1 VDHVYFVAR
10 DRNVFPLAFLIRD
23 SRGFTGRYT
32 ACVSTNPRFTR
43 FADKLYLL
51 VRAAINHAT
60 MMRCK
65 APDYCGPPISYLP
78 LQRISRPRFCKYR
91 SDEDSRESLRHR
103 HQTTT
108 ATRASLIDQIAIAAK
123 SLRSLSLS
131 LSIFF
136 FFSIIP
142 IRIPMREITFLRM
155 RCMHYKNGVHGDAC
169 GRPKKNW
176 SINLRHRASGIIHA
190 RRYLLTHPAPT
201 RLHKKFMAPRCN
213 SHSMKSRSA
222 KISREGFV
230 IGNPSR
236 GELTFGCSVV
246 RECPP
251 RRRVSDAW

>member
-136 FFSIIP
+136 FFLLFQS
-142 IRIPMREITFLRM
+142 EF
-155 RCMHYKNGVHGDAC
+155 RCEKLHFCACDAC
-169 GRPKKNW
+169 IIKMECTAMHAVARKKIGRLI
-176 SINLRHRASGIIHA
+176 SAIERAESS
-190 RRYLLTHPAPT
+190 T
-201 RLHKKFMAPRCN
+201 RAAIC
-213 SHSMKSRSA
+213 
-222 KISREGFV
+222 
-230 IGNPSR
+230 
-236 GELTFGCSVV
+236 
-246 RECPP
+246 
-251 RRRVSDAW
+251 